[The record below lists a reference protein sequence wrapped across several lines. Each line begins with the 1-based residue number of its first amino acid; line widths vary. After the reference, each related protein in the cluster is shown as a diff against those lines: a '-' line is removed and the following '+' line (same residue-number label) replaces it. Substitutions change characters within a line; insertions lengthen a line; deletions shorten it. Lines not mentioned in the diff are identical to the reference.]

1 MRTLVFWYNNKC
13 NATTIKRRDTMTKEK
28 LNKEVETE
36 EYKEFKR
43 AMAKLNKTMTKDN
56 PSEVAIAPLGSM
68 EAVEVETVST
78 GSVVLDNL
86 SGGGFPVGRIVEL
99 FGPESSGKTS
109 IALNAIAY
117 VQKKG
122 GHALFIDAEQALDP
136 KYAKVLGV
144 DVEKLGLTQL
154 IIAEQVMFTIQEMIK
169 SGTVDLIVVDSV
181 ASLVPQA
188 EYDEPEKTTMALLAR
203 ILSKHLKIIAKLAN
217 DHRCTVI
224 LLNQIREKVG
234 VMYGN
239 PEDTPGG
246 RALKFYASQRIKIS
260 RVGQVKEGSHII
272 GTEVQF
278 RIVKNKIAPPFQV
291 GKTILTFAKGINRQ
305 AEIIEVGTDVG
316 AIEKVGNTQWLP
328 TPDADKFAEMYTV
341 ENGRVKLGTSKK
353 ACIDALLAD
362 EALFQAAAQR
372 MEDVI
377 KEKRENG
384 STDLGEGIGADK
396 EVADT
401 PEGEEENVFEV

>member
-1 MRTLVFWYNNKC
+1 MS
-13 NATTIKRRDTMTKEK
+13 KEK
-28 LNKEVETE
+28 QTTVETE
-36 EYKEFKR
+36 EYKEFKK
-43 AMAKLNKTMTKDN
+43 AMASLNKKMTKD
-56 PSEVAIAPLGSM
+56 SKDEIALAPLGEM
-68 EAVEVETVST
+68 GAVDVETVST

-86 SGGGFPVGRIVEL
+86 AGGGFPVGRIVEL

-122 GHALFIDAEQALDP
+122 GNALFIDAEQALDP

-144 DVEKLGLTQL
+144 DIDRLGLTQL

-169 SGTVDLIVVDSV
+169 TGTVDLIVVDSV
-181 ASLVPQA
+181 ASLVPQD
-188 EYDEPEKTTMALLAR
+188 EYENPEKITMALLAR
-203 ILSKHLKIIAKLAN
+203 ILSKHLRIIAKLAN
-217 DHRCTVI
+217 DHKCTVI
-224 LLNQIREKVG
+224 LLNQIRDKVG

-260 RVGQVKEGSHII
+260 RVGQYKEGSEIL

-291 GKTILTFAKGINRQ
+291 GKTILTFAKGINRP
-305 AEIIEVGTDVG
+305 AEIIEVGSDVG

-328 TPDADKFAEMYTV
+328 VPDAERFAEAYTV

-353 ACIDALLAD
+353 ACIEALLND
-362 EALFQAAAQR
+362 EELFEAAAAR
-372 MEDVI
+372 MEAVI
-377 KEKRENG
+377 KEKREG
-384 STDLGEGIGADK
+384 GATDLGLGIGADG
-396 EVADT
+396 EVGDEID
-401 PEGEEENVFEV
+401 PEEGNVFEV

>member
-1 MRTLVFWYNNKC
+1 MAKDKK
-13 NATTIKRRDTMTKEK
+13 A
-28 LNKEVETE
+28 VETE

-43 AMAKLNKTMTKDN
+43 AMAALNKKMTKDTN
-56 PSEVAIAPLGSM
+56 GEIALAPLGEM
-68 EAVEVETVST
+68 EAVDVETVST

-86 SGGGFPVGRIVEL
+86 AGGGFPVGRIVEL

-109 IALNAIAY
+109 IALNAISY

-122 GHALFIDAEQALDP
+122 GNALFIDAEQALDP

-144 DVEKLGLTQL
+144 DIDKLGLTQL

-181 ASLVPQA
+181 ASLVPA
-188 EYDEPEKTTMALLAR
+188 DEYENPEKITMALLAR
-203 ILSKHLKIIAKLAN
+203 ILSKHLRIIAKLAN

-260 RVGQVKEGSHII
+260 RVGQYKEGSEIL

-291 GKTILTFAKGINRQ
+291 GKTILTFAKGINRP
-305 AEIIEVGTDVG
+305 AEIIEVGADVG

-328 TPDADKFAEMYTV
+328 TPDAEKFAATYTV
-341 ENGRVKLGTSKK
+341 ENGRVKIGTSKK
-353 ACIDALLAD
+353 ACIEALLAD
-362 EALFQAAAQR
+362 EELFEAAAAR
-372 MEDVI
+372 MEAVI
-377 KEKRENG
+377 KEKREG
-384 STDLGEGIGADK
+384 GATDLGLGIGAD
-396 EVADT
+396 
-401 PEGEEENVFEV
+401 GEEGLGDDIDPESGNVFEV

>member
-1 MRTLVFWYNNKC
+1 MSNELEKDILEEEVLEKGASKSKKVKVEDTESYKAFKKAMASLNK
-13 NATTIKRRDTMTKEK
+13 KMTKATPGEI
-28 LNKEVETE
+28 
-36 EYKEFKR
+36 
-43 AMAKLNKTMTKDN
+43 
-56 PSEVAIAPLGSM
+56 AIAPLGEM
-68 EAVEVETVST
+68 NTVDVETVST

-86 SGGGFPVGRIVEL
+86 AGGGFPVGRIVEL

-109 IALNAIAY
+109 IALNAISY

-122 GHALFIDAEQALDP
+122 GQALFIDAEQALDP
-136 KYAKVLGV
+136 KYAKILGV
-144 DVEKLGLTQL
+144 DTDRLGLTQL
-154 IIAEQVMFTIQEMIK
+154 IIAEQVMYTIQEMIK
-169 SGTVDLIVVDSV
+169 SGTLDLIVVDSV

-188 EYDEPEKTTMALLAR
+188 EYDEPDKVTMALLAR
-203 ILSKHLKIIAKLAN
+203 ILSKHLRIIAKLAN

-260 RVGQVKEGSHII
+260 RVGQYKEGSEVL

-291 GKTILTFAKGINRQ
+291 GKTILTFAKGINRP
-305 AEIIEVGTDVG
+305 AEIIEVGSDVG

-328 TPDADKFAEMYTV
+328 TENAERFADHYVV
-341 ENGRVKLGTSKK
+341 EDGKVKIGTSKK
-353 ACIDALLAD
+353 ACIEALLED
-362 EALFQAAAQR
+362 EELFEAAASR
-372 MEDVI
+372 MEKVLR
-377 KEKRENG
+377 EKREG
-384 STDLGEGIGADK
+384 GKEDLGIKVKDEDEINPEEGD
-396 EVADT
+396 
-401 PEGEEENVFEV
+401 VFGV